1 LITPNSD
8 YRLNPRRAVY
18 VTGVLD
24 DEMLARLTPRILT
37 LQHESRDPIC
47 VYINSPGGLPR
58 SAESLLNLLR
68 LSDQDIAEP
77 CRIITAVTVEASS
90 AAADLLASGDYAVAF
105 PQSKILHHGVRPST
119 LESTGLLNERLRIS
133 NSIYAMQ
140 LARKSEDRFTFRFYS
155 VRDEFASIRE
165 KKGDPNLSDYD
176 CFVQVIQEKLSFDA
190 KKIFDK
196 AVKRAERYKALI
208 NSVATGGSMSGAET
222 PLQVQAVIIK
232 AIVEFEVSGA
242 NSAETQDFRVGGM
255 RRLVD
260 DFYLLNEYLTG
271 NTNQRL
277 EEWCKTIG
285 RLFLN
290 AEQQAEID
298 GIDDEAERL
307 KRLIEV
313 NKPILQPML
322 SFFIALCHALQ
333 EGENELTATDAFWLG
348 LVDEVIGDDQ
358 WNLRL
363 LYEFE
368 DDKEEEA
375 ERNEEPSEAA

>member
-1 LITPNSD
+1 
-8 YRLNPRRAVY
+8 
-18 VTGVLD
+18 
-24 DEMLARLTPRILT
+24 
-37 LQHESRDPIC
+37 
-47 VYINSPGGLPR
+47 
-58 SAESLLNLLR
+58 
-68 LSDQDIAEP
+68 
-77 CRIITAVTVEASS
+77 
-90 AAADLLASGDYAVAF
+90 
-105 PQSKILHHGVRPST
+105 
-119 LESTGLLNERLRIS
+119 
-133 NSIYAMQ
+133 MQ